1 MKRSVLVPLIA
12 CALLSPASRAR
23 AGELPSP
30 LPPGDAVKA
39 GLAPDRLEKMHARL
53 RRVVD
58 EGRSSGYVSLLAR
71 DGRIVDWRSY
81 GQRDR
86 EAGAAME
93 KDTIVRI
100 YSMSKLVTATAALV
114 LLEDGALRLDDP
126 VERFLPALKDRQ
138 VLSGGTRAK
147 PVLVAAKGPIT
158 IRHLLSHTSGYVYDF
173 GGEGPLQDA
182 YRKAKLWEATS
193 LDDFV
198 ARAAT
203 LPLHHQPGTEF
214 QYGISSDVLGA
225 VVEKA
230 AGRPFEAFVAERVL
244 VPLGMSDTGYDVPE
258 ARRTRL
264 AKTYTRDKQGRLV
277 EAEAFSSSYPEPG
290 RGFASGG
297 GGMFSTAGDY
307 ARFAQMLLNGGELDG
322 VRILSR
328 KTVELMTQNQLAY
341 LARPHH
347 AYDASR
353 GFGLGPEVMI
363 DLSQSGTLGSPGQF
377 GWYGAATTYC
387 QIDPKERLVALLL
400 FQHVPMNET
409 GVFTLFPN
417 AYYSALV
424 D

>member
-1 MKRSVLVPLIA
+1 MKNVAALSLAAFV
-12 CALLSPASRAR
+12 LLSPLPDAR
-23 AGELPSP
+23 AAGPQPP
-30 LPPGDAVKA
+30 LPLGEAAAA

-53 RRVVD
+53 RRIVD

-81 GQRDR
+81 GQRDI

-100 YSMSKLVTATAALV
+100 YSMSKLVTATAALL
-114 LLEDGALRLDDP
+114 LLEEGALQLDDP

-138 VLSGGTRAK
+138 VLAGGTRAR
-147 PVLVAAKGPIT
+147 PVWAKADGPLRV
-158 IRHLLSHTSGYVYDF
+158 RHLLSHTSGYVYDF

-182 YRKAKLWEATS
+182 YRKAKLWDATS

-198 ARAAT
+198 ARAAA
-203 LPLHHQPGTEF
+203 LPLHHQPGSAF
-214 QYGISSDVLGA
+214 QYGISSDILGA

-230 AGRPFEAFVAERVL
+230 AGRPLAAFLEERL
-244 VPLGMSDTGYDVPE
+244 LGPLGMSDTGFDVPDDKR
-258 ARRTRL
+258 ARL
-264 AKTYTRDKQGRLV
+264 SKTYTRDKQGRLV
-277 EAEAFSSSYPEPG
+277 EAEAASSSYAEPG

-307 ARFAQMLLNGGELDG
+307 ARFAQMLLNGGQLDG
-322 VRILSR
+322 VRVLSR
-328 KTVELMTQNQLAY
+328 KTVELMTQNQLAH
-341 LARPHH
+341 LAVPHH
-347 AYDASR
+347 TYNPSR

-363 DLSQSGTLGSPGQF
+363 DLSRSGTLGSLGQF

-400 FQHVPMNET
+400 FQHFPMNEA
-409 GVFTLFPN
+409 GVFELFPN
-417 AYYSALV
+417 GYYAALV